1 MDVFGHPSRQHRRV
15 SEHLLE
21 RTPCMVRVLGDETVP
36 NKVVQYLIVGRQS
49 FAVVHTNL
57 LPDGVKPNVIMKG
70 QALQLPTLPSCTSQR
85 GLMGY
90 LLKLLTKIK
99 TS

>member
-1 MDVFGHPSRQHRRV
+1 
-15 SEHLLE
+15 
-21 RTPCMVRVLGDETVP
+21 MVCVLGDETIP
-36 NKVVQYLIVGRQS
+36 NKVVQYLVVGRQS
-49 FAVVHTNL
+49 LAVVQPNL
-57 LPDGVKPNVIMKG
+57 LPDGIKPYVVMKG
-70 QALQLPTLPSCTSQR
+70 QALQLPTLPSRTSQR